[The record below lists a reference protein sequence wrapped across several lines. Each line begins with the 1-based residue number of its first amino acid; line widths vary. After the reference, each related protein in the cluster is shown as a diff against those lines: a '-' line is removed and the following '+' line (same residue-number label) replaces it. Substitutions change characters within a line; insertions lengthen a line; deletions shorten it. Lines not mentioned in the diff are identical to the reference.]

1 MSSSVAR
8 FTKEAGPLL
17 RRFLPVVAWLPAYQ
31 RADLKPDLIGGAI
44 SWAVMVP
51 VAMAYAEMAG
61 LPAQAGLYASICSLI
76 AYFLFGTSRHQK
88 VLASSTMAVM
98 SAAVVAPLAGGD
110 MAAYASLSAALALTV
125 GVLLILA
132 GIVKLGFISDFLSKS
147 VVVGFVFGLAINI
160 AISQAPK
167 LFGVPAGSG
176 TTIQQ
181 FFQLLGNLYLT
192 NPWTLAVSVT
202 SLAIVIFLRMR
213 YPLIPPAPVVLI
225 YGIVVVSLLN
235 LETRGVS
242 VVGAVPTGLPQFTWP
257 TTIGTSEIYLVIGAI
272 GIIFLAV
279 GESLGT
285 ARAYAAKYDYTID
298 PNQEIIALGAANISA
313 GLFQGF
319 TIDASLSQTATAE
332 QAGVRTQLSSL
343 VSAVLI
349 ILTVVFLA
357 GIFANLPNAVL
368 AVVVMNSVVSLMDVK
383 ELRRYYRLRRTDFV
397 IAIAALAGVVLTDVL
412 TGLVIA
418 VVLSLI
424 FIVYRASR
432 PHIALLGRAPGRMT
446 EFGDIARHP
455 EYETIS
461 GLMIVRLDAPLYF
474 LNAGV
479 AQTMI
484 REMAAT
490 QPAPR
495 AVLIDLGASGDLDIP
510 TMDLLADVDVKLRK
524 RGVTLM
530 FAQMRGAVRDRL
542 ERAHFMEVI
551 GAENVFPSLAAGI
564 EAYQQRFETVPDA
577 EPGAG
582 PGANPIAGP
591 GAEPNAEPR
600 AESGTEPS
608 TDGK

>member
-8 FTKEAGPLL
+8 YTKKIGPVL
-17 RRFLPVVAWLPAYQ
+17 RRYLPIVAWLPAYKV
-31 RADLKPDLIGGAI
+31 ADLKPDLVAGAI

-51 VAMAYAEMAG
+51 VAMAYAQMAG
-61 LPAQAGLYASICSLI
+61 VPAEAGLYASIASLI
-76 AYFLFGTSRHQK
+76 AYTIFGTSRHQK
-88 VLASSTMAVM
+88 VLASSTMAIM
-98 SAAVVAPLAGGD
+98 SAAVIAPLAGGD

-132 GIVKLGFISDFLSKS
+132 GFVKLGFISDFLSKS

-160 AISQAPK
+160 AVSQAPK

-176 TTIQQ
+176 TTLQQ
-181 FFQLLGNLYLT
+181 FMQLLGNLAMT
-192 NPWTLAVSVT
+192 NPWTLAVSIT
-202 SLAIVIFLRMR
+202 SLAIVIFLRVR
-213 YPLIPPAPVVLI
+213 YRRIPAAPVVLV
-225 YGIVVVSLLN
+225 YGILIVALLN
-235 LETRGVS
+235 LDERGVS
-242 VVGAVPTGLPQFTWP
+242 VVGAVPTGLPQFGWP
-257 TTIGTSEIYLVIGAI
+257 SIGGSTEIYLVIGAI

-285 ARAYAAKYDYTID
+285 ARAYAAKYDYNID
-298 PNQEIIALGAANISA
+298 ANQELVALGAANVSA

-332 QAGVRTQLSSL
+332 QAGGRTQLSSL

-357 GIFANLPNAVL
+357 GIFQNLPNAVL
-368 AVVVMNSVVSLMDVK
+368 AVVVMNSVISLMDVK
-383 ELRRYYRLRRTDFV
+383 ELRRYYALRRTDFV
-397 IAIAALAGVVLTDVL
+397 IALAALAGVVLTDVL

-432 PHIALLGRAPGRMT
+432 PYIALLGRAPGSLT
-446 EFGDIARHP
+446 SFGDIVRHP
-455 EYETIS
+455 EYEQIP

-479 AQTMI
+479 AQTII
-484 REMAAT
+484 REMSAAL
-490 QPAPR
+490 PEPR
-495 AVLIDLGASGDLDIP
+495 ALLIDLGASGDLDIP
-510 TMDLLADVDVKLRK
+510 TMDLLADVDVKLRN

-542 ERAHFMEVI
+542 ERANFMDVI
-551 GAENVFPSLAAGI
+551 GAENIFPSLAAGV
-564 EAYQQRFETVPDA
+564 EAYQQRLLAAPSAESEAAPSADPDA
-577 EPGAG
+577 APEPEPGVD
-582 PGANPIAGP
+582 
-591 GAEPNAEPR
+591 PNAEISAVKP
-600 AESGTEPS
+600 EQ
-608 TDGK
+608 

>member
-1 MSSSVAR
+1 MSSAVAR
-8 FTKEAGPLL
+8 YTKKVGPAL
-17 RRFLPVVAWLPAYQ
+17 RRFLPIVAWLPAYQ
-31 RADLKPDLIGGAI
+31 RADLKPDLMAGAI

-51 VAMAYAEMAG
+51 VAMAYAQMAG
-61 LPAQAGLYASICSLI
+61 LPAEAGLYASIASLI
-76 AYFLFGTSRHQK
+76 AYFIFGTSRHQK

-110 MAAYASLSAALALTV
+110 MALYAGLSAALALTV
-125 GVLLILA
+125 GVMLILA

-160 AISQAPK
+160 AVSQAPK

-176 TTIQQ
+176 STIQQ
-181 FFQLLGNLYLT
+181 FFQLLGNLDMT

-202 SLAIVIFLRMR
+202 SLAIVVFIRVR
-213 YPLIPPAPVVLI
+213 YRRIPAAPVVLV
-225 YGIVVVSLLN
+225 YGILIVSLLN
-235 LETRGVS
+235 LDERGVS
-242 VVGAVPTGLPQFTWP
+242 VVGAVPTGLPQLTWP
-257 TTIGTSEIYLVIGAI
+257 DYFLSHGISLVLGAI

-298 PNQEIIALGAANISA
+298 ANQELVALGAANVGA

-332 QAGVRTQLSSL
+332 QAGGRTQLSSL

-357 GIFANLPNAVL
+357 GIFQNLPNAVL
-368 AVVVMNSVVSLMDVK
+368 AVVVMNSVISLMDVK
-383 ELRRYYRLRRTDFV
+383 ELRRYYTLRRTDFV
-397 IAIAALAGVVLTDVL
+397 VALVALFGVVLSDVL

-432 PHIALLGRAPGRMT
+432 PYIALLGRAPEST
-446 EFGDIARHP
+446 VEFGDVLRHP
-455 EYETIS
+455 DYELIP

-484 REMAAT
+484 RDMAAT
-490 QPAPR
+490 QPEPR
-495 AVLIDLGASGDLDIP
+495 ALLIDLGASGDLDIP
-510 TMDLLADVDVKLRK
+510 TMDLLADVDVKLRN

-542 ERAHFMEVI
+542 ERAHFMDVI
-551 GAENVFPSLAAGI
+551 GAENVFPSLAAGVD
-564 EAYQQRFETVPDA
+564 AYKQRFEAGTDA
-577 EPGAG
+577 EPNVA
-582 PGANPIAGP
+582 PV
-591 GAEPNAEPR
+591 
-600 AESGTEPS
+600 TEPS
-608 TDGK
+608 AEPSAEPGGDPGADGN

>member
-1 MSSSVAR
+1 MSSTITRTTHKVIL
-8 FTKEAGPLL
+8 LL
-17 RRFLPVVAWLPAYQ
+17 RRFLPIIAWLPAYQ
-31 RADLKPDLIGGAI
+31 RADLKPDLIAGAI

-51 VAMAYAEMAG
+51 VAMAYAQMAG
-61 LPAQAGLYASICSLI
+61 MPAQAGLYASLASLI
-76 AYFLFGTSRHQK
+76 AYTIFGTSRHQK

-98 SAAVVAPLAGGD
+98 SAAVIAPLAGGD
-110 MAAYASLSAALALTV
+110 MAAYAGLSAALALTV

-147 VVVGFVFGLAINI
+147 VVVGFVFGLAISI
-160 AISQAPK
+160 AVSQAPK

-181 FFQLLGNLYLT
+181 FMQLLGNLGLT

-202 SLAIVIFLRMR
+202 SLAIVIVLRVR
-213 YPLIPPAPVVLI
+213 YRRIPAAPVVLV
-225 YGIVVVSLLN
+225 YGILIVAIFN
-235 LETRGVS
+235 LDQRGVS
-242 VVGAVPTGLPQFTWP
+242 VVGAVPTGLPQLTWP
-257 TTIGTSEIYLVIGAI
+257 DYIVSHGISLVIGAI

-298 PNQEIIALGAANISA
+298 ANQELVALGAANVSA
-313 GLFQGF
+313 GLLQGF

-332 QAGVRTQLSSL
+332 QAGGRTQLSSL
-343 VSAVLI
+343 VSALLI

-357 GIFANLPNAVL
+357 GIFKNLPNAVL
-368 AVVVMNSVVSLMDVK
+368 AVVVMNSVLSLMDVK

-397 IAIAALAGVVLTDVL
+397 VALAALAGVVLTDVL

-432 PHIALLGRAPGRMT
+432 PYIALIGRAPDST
-446 EFGDIARHP
+446 VEFGDVVRHP
-455 EYETIS
+455 DYTTIP

-479 AQTMI
+479 AQTII
-484 REMAAT
+484 RDMAAT
-490 QPAPR
+490 QPQPR
-495 AVLIDLGASGDLDIP
+495 ALLIDLGASGDLDIP
-510 TMDLLADVDVKLRK
+510 TMDLLADVDVKLRQ
-524 RGVTLM
+524 RGVILM

-542 ERAHFMEVI
+542 ERAQLIDVI
-551 GAENVFPSLAAGI
+551 GADNIYPSLAAGV
-564 EAYQQRFETVPDA
+564 EAYLQRYPDQLADAPDA
-577 EPGAG
+577 APD
-582 PGANPIAGP
+582 
-591 GAEPNAEPR
+591 
-600 AESGTEPS
+600 
-608 TDGK
+608 TDRVAT